1 MFAFCAFCCDIFCR
15 FLLIVQIYLMYQSER
30 TGSPFLDGVCTYLS
44 WLFYTQFFVVC
55 SAVFVHYVAPQAIGW
70 LIDRIAILKQFEFDY
85 LMLFVS
91 PISHSKILSSWEWFF
106 TGASRFCPFW
116 ICIPYFFLADFY
128 GPKGRENRI
137 FLWSQTAAFTRVARN
152 QNSRFLNRYP
162 RIFTL

>member
-1 MFAFCAFCCDIFCR
+1 MVENKCLHFVHFVVIYFAV
-15 FLLIVQIYLMYQSER
+15 FLFIVQIYLMYQSER

-91 PISHSKILSSWEWFF
+91 PISHSKTLSWE
-106 TGASRFCPFW
+106 
-116 ICIPYFFLADFY
+116 
-128 GPKGRENRI
+128 
-137 FLWSQTAAFTRVARN
+137 
-152 QNSRFLNRYP
+152 
-162 RIFTL
+162 